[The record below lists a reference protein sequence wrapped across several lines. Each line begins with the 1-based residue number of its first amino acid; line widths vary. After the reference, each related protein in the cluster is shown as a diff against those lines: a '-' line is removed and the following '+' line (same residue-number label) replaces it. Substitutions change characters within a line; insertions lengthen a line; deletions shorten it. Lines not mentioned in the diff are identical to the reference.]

1 MSRKHVTPHHASGE
15 LRLLCPHLHPVGSL
29 VLNPGGRFVMLTAAA
44 PLHKSHAV
52 PATRIE
58 AGEKLHVQCAV
69 CKREGRW
76 PDYQASYDSFVGLL
90 TRNLA
95 DHTVAAEDFIVGV

>member
-29 VLNPGGRFVMLTAAA
+29 VLNPGGRFIMLTAGA
-44 PLHKSHAV
+44 PLDRDHEV

-58 AGEKLHVQCAV
+58 VGGKVHVQCPM
-69 CKREGRW
+69 CKREGRR
-76 PDYQASYDSFVGLL
+76 PDYQASYASVVGPL

-95 DHTVAAEDFIVGV
+95 NHTVAAEDFIVGV

>member
-15 LRLLCPHLHPVGSL
+15 LRLLCPYLHPVGSL
-29 VLNPGGRFVMLTAAA
+29 VLNPGGRFVMLTAGA
-44 PLHKSHAV
+44 PLDRVHDA

-58 AGEKLHVQCAV
+58 DGEKVHVQCQV
-69 CKREGRW
+69 CKRDGRR
-76 PDYQASYDSFVGLL
+76 PDYQASYASVVGPL

-95 DHTVAAEDFIVGV
+95 DHTVAAEDFIVGA